1 MLDSSRRDGH
11 PDRAGGATLLE
22 SDRAMSAALD
32 VSELLWLGAGLI
44 CAGAATGILAG
55 LFGIG
60 GGAIIIPV
68 LYEVFRIT
76 GVPEAVRM
84 PLCIGSSLAII
95 VPTSISSFRAHLARG
110 AADMTVLKQWV
121 VPTVIGVMLGS
132 VVARFAPEQLFKIVF
147 VVVATISAI
156 RLLFARDNWNF
167 GDEFPQAPWMQLFG
181 LIIGLLSS
189 LMGIGGGQLT
199 NLFMTF
205 YGRPIHQAVATS
217 AGLGVAISIPGALG
231 YVYAGWPRAAEYPDV
246 TGLQFPFALGYV
258 SLIGVLL
265 VTPLSALV
273 APVGVRIA
281 HALTRRQLEV
291 AFGLFLLIVSA
302 RFLVSLLP

>member
-1 MLDSSRRDGH
+1 MI
-11 PDRAGGATLLE
+11 AG
-22 SDRAMSAALD
+22 LD
-32 VSELLWLGAGLI
+32 VSELVWLCAGLI

-60 GGAIIIPV
+60 GGAVIIPV
-68 LYEVFRIT
+68 LYEAFRIT

-95 VPTSISSFRAHLARG
+95 IPTSITSFRAHLARG
-110 AADMTVLKQWV
+110 AADTAVLKQWI
-121 VPTVIGVMLGS
+121 VPTVVGVLLGS

-147 VVVATISAI
+147 VVVATLSAI
-156 RLLFARDNWNF
+156 RLLFARDSWKI
-167 GDEFPQAPWMQLFG
+167 GDEFPKAPWMQLFG
-181 LIIGLLSS
+181 VIIGLLSS

-199 NLFMTF
+199 NLVMTF
-205 YGRPIHQAVATS
+205 YGRPIHQAVATA

-246 TGLQFPFALGYV
+246 AALQFPFALGYI

-265 VTPLSALV
+265 VTPLSALI
-273 APVGVRIA
+273 APVGVRVA
-281 HALTRRQLEV
+281 HALTRRQLEI
-291 AFGLFLLIVSA
+291 AFGLFLVTVSL

>member
-1 MLDSSRRDGH
+1 MI
-11 PDRAGGATLLE
+11 AG
-22 SDRAMSAALD
+22 LD
-32 VSELLWLGAGLI
+32 VSELVWLCAGLI

-60 GGAIIIPV
+60 GGAVIIPV
-68 LYEVFRIT
+68 LYEAFRIT

-95 VPTSISSFRAHLARG
+95 IPTSITSFRAHLARG
-110 AADMTVLKQWV
+110 AADTAVLKQWI
-121 VPTVIGVMLGS
+121 VPTVIGVLLGS

-147 VVVATISAI
+147 VVVATLSAI
-156 RLLFARDNWNF
+156 RLLFARDSWKF
-167 GDEFPQAPWMQLFG
+167 GDEFPKAPWMQLFG
-181 LIIGLLSS
+181 VVIGLLSS

-199 NLFMTF
+199 NLVMTF
-205 YGRPIHQAVATS
+205 YGRPIHQAVATA

-246 TGLQFPFALGYV
+246 AALQFPFALGYI

-265 VTPLSALV
+265 VTPLSALI

-281 HALTRRQLEV
+281 HALTRRQLEI
-291 AFGLFLLIVSA
+291 AFGLFLVTVSL

>member
-1 MLDSSRRDGH
+1 
-11 PDRAGGATLLE
+11 LLE
-22 SDRAMSAALD
+22 SDRSMIAGLEA
-32 VSELLWLGAGLI
+32 SELLWLGAGLI

-84 PLCIGSSLAII
+84 PLCIGTSLAVII
-95 VPTSISSFRAHLARG
+95 PTSISSFRAHLARG
-110 AADMTVLKQWV
+110 AADATVLRQWAA
-121 VPTVIGVMLGS
+121 PTVIGVVVGS
-132 VVARFAPEQLFKIVF
+132 IIARFAPEQLFKIVF
-147 VVVATISAI
+147 VVVATINAI
-156 RLLFARDNWNF
+156 RLLFARDDWNF
-167 GDEFPQAPWMQLFG
+167 GDEFPPAPWMQSFG
-181 LIIGLLSS
+181 VIIGLLSS
-189 LMGIGGGQLT
+189 LMGVGGGQLT

-205 YGRPIHQAVATS
+205 YGRPIHQAVATA
-217 AGLGVAISIPGALG
+217 AGLGVPISVAGALG
-231 YVYAGWPRAAEYPDV
+231 YVYAGWPRAAEYPDI
-246 TGLQFPFALGYV
+246 TALQFPFALGYV

-281 HALTRRQLEV
+281 HALTRRQLEI
-291 AFGLFLLIVSA
+291 AFGLFLLLVSA
-302 RFLVSLLP
+302 RFLISLLP

>member
-1 MLDSSRRDGH
+1 MIAGLDI
-11 PDRAGGATLLE
+11 T
-22 SDRAMSAALD
+22 
-32 VSELLWLGAGLI
+32 ELLWLGAGLV

-95 VPTSISSFRAHLARG
+95 IPTSISSYRAHLARG
-110 AADMTVLKQWV
+110 AADTTVLKQWI
-121 VPTVIGVMLGS
+121 VPTVIGVVLGS
-132 VVARFAPEQLFKIVF
+132 FVARYAPEQLFKIVF
-147 VVVATISAI
+147 VVVATISAV
-156 RLLFARDNWNF
+156 RLLFARDNWKF
-167 GDEFPQAPWMQLFG
+167 GDAFPKPPWMQLFG
-181 LIIGLLSS
+181 VIIGLLSS
-189 LMGIGGGQLT
+189 LMGLGGGQLT

-217 AGLGVAISIPGALG
+217 AALGVAISIPGALG

-246 TGLQFPFALGYV
+246 AALQFPFALGYV

-265 VTPLSALV
+265 VTPLSALI

-281 HALTRRQLEV
+281 HAMTRRQLEI
-291 AFGLFLLIVSA
+291 AFGLFLLVVSL

>member
-1 MLDSSRRDGH
+1 MIAGLDI
-11 PDRAGGATLLE
+11 
-22 SDRAMSAALD
+22 
-32 VSELLWLGAGLI
+32 SEMLWLGAGLV

-60 GGAIIIPV
+60 GGAVIIPV
-68 LYEVFRIT
+68 LYEVFRLT

-95 VPTSISSFRAHLARG
+95 IPTSISSFRAHLLRG
-110 AADMTVLKQWV
+110 AADTTVLRQWIA
-121 VPTVIGVMLGS
+121 PAVIGVVIGS
-132 VVARFAPEQLFKIVF
+132 FVARYAPEQLFKIVF
-147 VVVATISAI
+147 VVVATISAV
-156 RLLFARDNWNF
+156 RLLFARDSWKF
-167 GDEFPQAPWMQLFG
+167 GDTFPNAPWMQLFG
-181 LIIGLLSS
+181 VVIGLLSS

-199 NLFMTF
+199 NLLMTF

-217 AGLGVAISIPGALG
+217 AGLGVAISIAGALG

-246 TGLQFPFALGYV
+246 AALQFPFALGYV

-265 VTPLSALV
+265 VTPLSALI

-281 HALTRRQLEV
+281 HAMTRRQLEI
-291 AFGLFLLIVSA
+291 AFGLFLVVVSL

>member
-1 MLDSSRRDGH
+1 MIAGLD
-11 PDRAGGATLLE
+11 P
-22 SDRAMSAALD
+22 
-32 VSELLWLGAGLI
+32 SELLWLGAGLI

-84 PLCIGSSLAII
+84 PLCIGTSLAVII
-95 VPTSISSFRAHLARG
+95 PTSISSFRAHLARG
-110 AADMTVLKQWV
+110 AADMTVLKQWIA
-121 VPTVIGVMLGS
+121 PTVIGVVLGS
-132 VVARFAPEQLFKIVF
+132 IVARFAPEQLFKIVF
-147 VVVATISAI
+147 VVVAAINAI
-156 RLLFARDNWNF
+156 RLLLARDDWNLA
-167 GDEFPQAPWMQLFG
+167 DDFPGVPWMQLFG
-181 LIIGLLSS
+181 VVIGLLSS
-189 LMGIGGGQLT
+189 LMGVGGGQLT
-199 NLFMTF
+199 NLVMTF
-205 YGRPIHQAVATS
+205 YGRPIHQAVATA
-217 AGLGVAISIPGALG
+217 AGLGVPISVAGALG

-246 TGLQFPFALGYV
+246 AALQFPFALGYV
-258 SLIGVLL
+258 SLIGVVL

-281 HALTRRQLEV
+281 HALTRRQLEI
-291 AFGLFLLIVSA
+291 AFGLFLLVVSV

>member
-1 MLDSSRRDGH
+1 MIAGLDI
-11 PDRAGGATLLE
+11 
-22 SDRAMSAALD
+22 
-32 VSELLWLGAGLI
+32 SEMLWLGAGLV

-60 GGAIIIPV
+60 GGAVIIPV

-95 VPTSISSFRAHLARG
+95 IPTSISSFRAHRARG
-110 AADMTVLKQWV
+110 AADTTVLRQWIA
-121 VPTVIGVMLGS
+121 PTVIGVVIGS
-132 VVARFAPEQLFKIVF
+132 FVARYAPEQLFKIVF
-147 VVVATISAI
+147 VVVATISAV
-156 RLLFARDNWNF
+156 RLLFARDSWKF
-167 GDEFPQAPWMQLFG
+167 GDAFPNAPWMQLFG
-181 LIIGLLSS
+181 VVIGLLSS

-199 NLFMTF
+199 NLLMTF

-217 AGLGVAISIPGALG
+217 AGLGVAISIAGAFG
-231 YVYAGWPRAAEYPDV
+231 YIYAGWPRAAEYPDV
-246 TGLQFPFALGYV
+246 ASLQFPFALGYV
-258 SLIGVLL
+258 SLIGVVL
-265 VTPLSALV
+265 VTPLSALI

-281 HALTRRQLEV
+281 HAMTRRQLEI
-291 AFGLFLLIVSA
+291 AFGLFLVVVSL

>member
-1 MLDSSRRDGH
+1 MIAGLD
-11 PDRAGGATLLE
+11 L
-22 SDRAMSAALD
+22 
-32 VSELLWLGAGLI
+32 SELVWLCAGLI

-60 GGAIIIPV
+60 GGAVIIPV

-95 VPTSISSFRAHLARG
+95 IPTSISSFRAHLARG
-110 AADMTVLKQWV
+110 AADTAVLKQWI
-121 VPTVIGVMLGS
+121 VPTVIGVLLGS

-147 VVVATISAI
+147 VAVATLSAI
-156 RLLFARDNWNF
+156 RLLFARDSWKF
-167 GDEFPQAPWMQLFG
+167 GDEFPGTPWMQLFG
-181 LIIGLLSS
+181 LMIGLLSS

-199 NLFMTF
+199 NLIMTF
-205 YGRPIHQAVATS
+205 YGRPIHQAVATA

-246 TGLQFPFALGYV
+246 AALQFPFALGYI

-265 VTPLSALV
+265 VTPLSALI

-281 HALTRRQLEV
+281 HALTRRQLEI
-291 AFGLFLLIVSA
+291 AFGLFLLVVSL

>member
-1 MLDSSRRDGH
+1 MI
-11 PDRAGGATLLE
+11 AG
-22 SDRAMSAALD
+22 LD

-68 LYEVFRIT
+68 LYEVFRIA

-84 PLCIGSSLAII
+84 PLCIGTSLAVII
-95 VPTSISSFRAHLARG
+95 PTSISSFRAHLARG
-110 AADMTVLKQWV
+110 AADVTVLKQWI
-121 VPTVIGVMLGS
+121 VPTVVGVVLGS
-132 VVARFAPEQLFKIVF
+132 IIARFAPEQLFKVVF
-147 VVVATISAI
+147 VVIATINAV
-156 RLLFARDNWNF
+156 RLLFANDSWNL
-167 GDEFPQAPWMQLFG
+167 GDDFPPAPWMQLFG
-181 LIIGLLSS
+181 MIIGLLSS
-189 LMGIGGGQLT
+189 LMGVGGGQLT
-199 NLFMTF
+199 NLVMTF
-205 YGRPIHQAVATS
+205 YGRPIHQAVATA
-217 AGLGVAISIPGALG
+217 AGLGVPISVAGALG
-231 YVYAGWPRAAEYPDV
+231 YVYAGWPRAAEFPAV
-246 TGLQFPFALGYV
+246 PALQFPFALGYV

-291 AFGLFLLIVSA
+291 AFGLFLLVVSA

>member
-1 MLDSSRRDGH
+1 MIAGLD
-11 PDRAGGATLLE
+11 A
-22 SDRAMSAALD
+22 
-32 VSELLWLGAGLI
+32 SELVWLCAGLI

-60 GGAIIIPV
+60 GGAVIIPV
-68 LYEVFRIT
+68 LYEAFRIT

-95 VPTSISSFRAHLARG
+95 IPTSISSFRAHLARG
-110 AADMTVLKQWV
+110 AADTAVLKQWV
-121 VPTVIGVMLGS
+121 VPTVIGVLLGS

-147 VVVATISAI
+147 VVVATLSAI
-156 RLLFARDNWNF
+156 RLLLARDSWKF
-167 GDEFPQAPWMQLFG
+167 GDEFPKAPWMQLFG
-181 LIIGLLSS
+181 VVIGLLSS

-199 NLFMTF
+199 NLVITF
-205 YGRPIHQAVATS
+205 YGRPIHQAVATA

-246 TGLQFPFALGYV
+246 AALQFPFALGYI

-265 VTPLSALV
+265 VTPLSALI
-273 APVGVRIA
+273 APVGVRVA
-281 HALTRRQLEV
+281 HALTRRQLEI
-291 AFGLFLLIVSA
+291 AFGLFLVTVSL

>member
-1 MLDSSRRDGH
+1 MI
-11 PDRAGGATLLE
+11 AG
-22 SDRAMSAALD
+22 LD
-32 VSELLWLGAGLI
+32 VSELAWLGAGLI

-60 GGAIIIPV
+60 GGAVIIPV
-68 LYEVFRIT
+68 LYEAFRIT

-95 VPTSISSFRAHLARG
+95 IPTSISSFRAHLARG
-110 AADMTVLKQWV
+110 AADTTVLKQWIA
-121 VPTVIGVMLGS
+121 PTVIGVVLGS
-132 VVARFAPEQLFKIVF
+132 VVARYAPEQLFKIVF
-147 VVVATISAI
+147 VVVATLSAI
-156 RLLFARDNWNF
+156 RLLFARDSWKF
-167 GDEFPQAPWMQLFG
+167 GDEFPGAPWMQLFG
-181 LIIGLLSS
+181 LVIGLLSS

-199 NLFMTF
+199 NLTMTF

-246 TGLQFPFALGYV
+246 AALQFPFALGYV

-265 VTPLSALV
+265 VTPLSALI

-291 AFGLFLLIVSA
+291 AFGLFLLVVSA
-302 RFLVSLLP
+302 RFLVSLLPNGG